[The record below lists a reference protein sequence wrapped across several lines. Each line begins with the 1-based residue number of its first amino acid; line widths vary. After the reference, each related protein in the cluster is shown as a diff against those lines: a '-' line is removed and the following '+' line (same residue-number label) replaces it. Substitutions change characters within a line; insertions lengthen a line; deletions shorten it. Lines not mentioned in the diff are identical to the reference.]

1 MSKIDNGLVSSR
13 FKRRSVFAGTE
24 AGRLVGLI
32 APEMA
37 CLAWIC
43 IHVSSMPIVLKRIS
57 HKMSRG
63 FIYVGTVVFLVVGF
77 RTGVSQ
83 IMSSF
88 SSQSLVHLKS
98 SF

>member
-24 AGRLVGLI
+24 EVGRLVGLI

-83 IMSSF
+83 ISDIF
-88 SSQSLVHLKS
+88 A
-98 SF
+98 